1 LERLMNEYLLY
12 LPPLVDQ
19 VGETKLICQRYE
31 HLMKMVDREYQ
42 TCRTYIVG
50 IDVDKASVEAK
61 PPYLLFNGKV
71 TGFPEAFDT
80 IMVKSQRAIDGTTF
94 DEDLL

>member
-1 LERLMNEYLLY
+1 MNEYLLY

-50 IDVDKASVEAK
+50 IDVDQDKAETK
-61 PPYLLFNGKV
+61 LPYCTINGKI
-71 TGFPEAFDT
+71 TGFPEAFNK
-80 IMVKSQRAIDGTTF
+80 IMVKSMRAVDGTTF
-94 DEDLL
+94 DEDIL